1 MPLNAGFVSMSTTHP
16 IHTKLKA
23 IPLFHDFTDPE
34 LAQFLDL
41 ADPTA
46 YNPGEII
53 VRQGE
58 SGNCMFYVAEGTCR
72 VVARKG
78 EEPVELAIL
87 GPGEIVGELA
97 MFDHQPRCADV
108 LAAEPAILLKINEG
122 VLRALAGVYPGAA
135 FKFLLGIVRE
145 MGLRLRQSNTR
156 YLDSL
161 LTAWTNSDVSAQG

>member
-1 MPLNAGFVSMSTTHP
+1 MSNP
-16 IHTKLKA
+16 GSIHSKLKA
-23 IPLFHDFTDPE
+23 IPLFHDFSDAE
-34 LAQFLDL
+34 LDQFMDL

-46 YNPGEII
+46 YGPGERIMI
-53 VRQGE
+53 QGE
-58 SGNCMFYVAEGTCR
+58 SGNCMFYVAAGRCR
-72 VVARKG
+72 VVAQHG
-78 EEPVELAIL
+78 EKTVELAEL

-108 LAAEPAILLKINEG
+108 VAIEDCILLKVNEG

-135 FKFLLGIVRE
+135 FKFLMGIVRE

-161 LTAWTNSDVSAQG
+161 LSAGIRK